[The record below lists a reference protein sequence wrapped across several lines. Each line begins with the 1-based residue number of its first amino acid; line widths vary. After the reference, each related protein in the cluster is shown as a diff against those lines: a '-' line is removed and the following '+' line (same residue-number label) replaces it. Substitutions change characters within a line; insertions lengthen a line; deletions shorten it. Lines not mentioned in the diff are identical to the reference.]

1 MVNPVMF
8 VSIIEILLVA
18 DYKMF
23 EVFSTDIWGTNQ
35 NNLNKF
41 DRHSPMEH
49 LYKIFEIGP

>member
-1 MVNPVMF
+1 
-8 VSIIEILLVA
+8 
-18 DYKMF
+18 MF

-49 LYKIFEIGP
+49 LYEIFEIGPLVVQKKNVKFTLHNSIYNEK